1 MTKRKRSGGAGR
13 RPGKTPKKESGGV
26 GGSNSVVVEATT
38 AGPATTDG
46 PPPSRGAG
54 GATPDSPKAS
64 TGQGR
69 GRPPGSKTQDLP
81 IVRII
86 PGVCPPA
93 RGGCGS
99 AERTAYFDC
108 SAQDVDGEPPR
119 RLQVSPGRDRAH
131 AVQAV
136 RADAVREN
144 LLSALAPLP
153 GPDRRGPLPNRST
166 GYNPPSV
173 FDQVP
178 FRPGSLAASADDGHR
193 G

>member
-1 MTKRKRSGGAGR
+1 M
-13 RPGKTPKKESGGV
+13 
-26 GGSNSVVVEATT
+26 
-38 AGPATTDG
+38 
-46 PPPSRGAG
+46 
-54 GATPDSPKAS
+54 
-64 TGQGR
+64 
-69 GRPPGSKTQDLP
+69 
-81 IVRII
+81 RII

-108 SAQDVDGEPPR
+108 SAQDVDGELPGGYKFRRVETKRTQCKQCGRMRFEKIYFPR
-119 RLQVSPGRDRAH
+119 CA
-131 AVQAV
+131 
-136 RADAVREN
+136 
-144 LLSALAPLP
+144 LP